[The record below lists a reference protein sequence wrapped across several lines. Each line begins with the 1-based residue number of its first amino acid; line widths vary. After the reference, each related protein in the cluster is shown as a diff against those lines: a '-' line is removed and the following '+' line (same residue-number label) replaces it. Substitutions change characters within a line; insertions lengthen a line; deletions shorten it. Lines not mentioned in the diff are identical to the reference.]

1 MVVLKVTLL
10 EGRSLEKKRELARRL
25 SEAAAR
31 HFGEDLQEIRLVFYE
46 VSKEDWAV
54 GGVLLRDKEEA

>member
-10 EGRSLEKKRELARRL
+10 EGRSLAKKRELARRL

-31 HFGEDLQEIRLVFYE
+31 FLGEDLQEIRLVFYE

>member
-10 EGRSLEKKRELARRL
+10 EGRSPEKKRELARRL

-31 HFGEDLQEIRLVFYE
+31 FLGEDLQEIRLVFYE
-46 VSKEDWAV
+46 VSKDDWAV

>member
-31 HFGEDLQEIRLVFYE
+31 FLGEDLQEIRLVFYE
-46 VSKEDWAV
+46 VSKDDWAV

>member
-10 EGRSLEKKRELARRL
+10 EGRSPEKKRELARRL

-31 HFGEDLQEIRLVFYE
+31 FLGEDLQEIRLVFYE

>member
-31 HFGEDLQEIRLVFYE
+31 FLGEDLQEIRLVFYE

>member
-10 EGRSLEKKRELARRL
+10 EGRSLAKKRELARRL

-31 HFGEDLQEIRLVFYE
+31 FLGEDLQEIRLVFYE
-46 VSKEDWAV
+46 VSKDDWAV

>member
-10 EGRSLEKKRELARRL
+10 EGRSLEKKRELTRRL

-31 HFGEDLQEIRLVFYE
+31 HFGEDLQEMRLVFYE

>member
-25 SEAAAR
+25 TEAAAR
-31 HFGEDLQEIRLVFYE
+31 HLGEDPQEIRLVFYE

-54 GGVLLRDKEEA
+54 GGVLLRDKEGA

>member
-25 SEAAAR
+25 GEAAAR

-46 VSKEDWAV
+46 VSKDDWAV